1 MTLFYTHLVIRL
13 ASHQNFSSSSLFHRC
28 ILLVEMA
35 HIKGQISSTRHA
47 FFLMSI
53 CFFGEIVD
61 KFILHP
67 AQVPN
72 PTVNDNMEL
81 TLGSNSC

>member
-1 MTLFYTHLVIRL
+1 LFC
-13 ASHQNFSSSSLFHRC
+13 RC
-28 ILLVEMA
+28 ILLVEMV
-35 HIKGQISSTRHA
+35 HIEGQISSTRHA
-47 FFLMSI
+47 FSLMSI

-61 KFILHP
+61 KFILHS

-72 PTVNDNMEL
+72 PTVNDYMEL